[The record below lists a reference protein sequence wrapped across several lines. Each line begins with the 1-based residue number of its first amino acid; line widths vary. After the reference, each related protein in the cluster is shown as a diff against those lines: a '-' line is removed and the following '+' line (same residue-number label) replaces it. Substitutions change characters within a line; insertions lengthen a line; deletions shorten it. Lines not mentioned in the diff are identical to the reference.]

1 MRMELYPG
9 IPFSPQTTL
18 SDAIG
23 AADTIIPVS
32 DVSAF
37 PDAPNL
43 ATIGVDEN
51 GETILYA
58 AKTETALS
66 GCLRGVE
73 GMAKTWPMGEAIARN
88 FTAKDHDDL
97 ISAVS
102 ASRDAAAEA
111 QAGVDN
117 LSLEK
122 QDILSGQSGQIV
134 GFDAS
139 HSAIPLTIKSGANV
153 TLKQEGAELEIG
165 AVVPGKNLLINSDF
179 RRPVNR
185 NGKTEY
191 LSEWTYSIDQ
201 WLLPGGSTLS
211 IHDGYISLTF
221 SADQILE
228 DFLPGQYTASV
239 LTTAGLLTATVAVF
253 NSDLTEETY
262 INLPSIGFFVFV
274 PNSGWR
280 IRIQPESGYRNLIA
294 AIVEKGDHQTHFRQ
308 NADGE
313 WEVIDPPDYDLQYLL
328 CSQYSPTT
336 GEWVGLQHSNTQMLD
351 NAYWANK
358 DAIIKQ
364 LGQEEYTSFG
374 YTIDRW
380 HIDKNLKINIYDGYI
395 KCSRINE
402 SNNDFTGFLQRI
414 EDDISGEKTLSI
426 MMSGEG
432 SVKIGEWGKA
442 ISEFTLN
449 ESFEVYSITTKV
461 SLADVGVFLTGAVS
475 ANIKAAKLEPGP
487 VQTLAH
493 KEGDTW
499 VLNDPPP
506 NKALE
511 LLKCQR
517 YYLSS
522 YINNPPGTP
531 QTFENE
537 LVLIA
542 IKNDRFN
549 VNGIEFPVRMRI
561 TPNVTFYAPGSGNPG
576 YASESGSSNE
586 VRIAIVIA
594 GPDRVN
600 IGAPDNNLVVGHE
613 YYLHY
618 VADARL

>member
-1 MRMELYPG
+1 MPVLDLGPVVGPKGEQGETGPQGGQGVQGDPG
-9 IPFSPQTTL
+9 P
-18 SDAIG
+18 A
-23 AADTIIPVS
+23 
-32 DVSAF
+32 
-37 PDAPNL
+37 
-43 ATIGVDEN
+43 ATINGVN
-51 GETILYA
+51 T
-58 AKTETALS
+58 
-66 GCLRGVE
+66 
-73 GMAKTWPMGEAIARN
+73 
-88 FTAKDHDDL
+88 
-97 ISAVS
+97 
-102 ASRDAAAEA
+102 
-111 QAGVDN
+111 
-117 LSLEK
+117 
-122 QDILSGQSGQIV
+122 
-134 GFDAS
+134 
-139 HSAIPLTIKSGANV
+139 LTIKSGDNV

-201 WLLPGGSTLS
+201 WLLPSGSTLS

-221 SADQILE
+221 SADQIFE

-239 LTTAGLLTATVAVF
+239 LTTAGLLTATVAVV

-262 INLPSIGFFVFV
+262 INIPSIGFFVFV

-328 CSQYSPTT
+328 CSQYSPST

-358 DAIIKQ
+358 DAIINQ
-364 LGQEEYTSFG
+364 RGQEEYTGFG

-432 SVKIGEWGKA
+432 SVKIGEWGKV
-442 ISEFTLN
+442 ISEVTLN
-449 ESFEVYSITTKV
+449 ESFEVYSITTRV

-517 YYLSS
+517 YFQRLNIARPKQVGADWCFADFKVIMRAAPAIANISS
-522 YINNPPGTP
+522 DPVNAELIYT
-531 QTFENE
+531 TTKDAVRFKSDSLAYFE
-537 LVLIA
+537 
-542 IKNDRFN
+542 
-549 VNGIEFPVRMRI
+549 
-561 TPNVTFYAPGSGNPG
+561 
-576 YASESGSSNE
+576 
-586 VRIAIVIA
+586 VISF
-594 GPDRVN
+594 D
-600 IGAPDNNLVVGHE
+600 
-613 YYLHY
+613 
-618 VADARL
+618 ADANV